1 MAMACD
7 ARFLELAHRL
17 ADAFL
22 VERLQH
28 LAARRHQPLRH
39 RLAMPALDQR
49 PALPRDVLHD
59 RVVLRPLVAADMQD
73 IAIAAGGDHAG
84 DGAVVLEDGIG
95 GDGGAVE
102 HHVDR
107 LARDA
112 VLVAERHQPL
122 HDAARGVVG
131 RGRDL
136 VHGGRAGIRVGIDQ
150 VGESAAHIDPDQP
163 HPLRSL
169 LSPECRANF
178 SAAHRLVV
186 SIKARRAARRDFSA
200 R

>member
-102 HHVDR
+102 HHVDG

-122 HDAARGVVG
+122 HDAARGVVR

-150 VGESAAHIDPDQP
+150 VRESAAHIDPDQP

-169 LSPECRANF
+169 WSAGRACRARPAPTGE
-178 SAAHRLVV
+178 SLIVMAGGAATPLA
-186 SIKARRAARRDFSA
+186 K
-200 R
+200 